1 MFDMKMKKP
10 TILISNDDGIESDGI
25 RALWREIKKFAEVYV
40 VAPHTQQ
47 SAVGH
52 SITVANPIRAR
63 KNLIDR
69 NFYGYAVEGSPAD
82 SVKLAVRNLLK
93 GKKIDLLISG
103 INHGA
108 NTSINIIY
116 SGTVSAATE
125 GTILGI
131 PSIAVSMASFISKDF
146 SFAAKFASKI
156 AKEVL
161 KRGLPHGTLLNVNIP
176 AVKKKDI
183 KGVLITKQGKS
194 FWDDY
199 YDSRLDPNKREYFW
213 LTGKMAVLDDSKE
226 FDEIAVRENYVSITP
241 VHYDLTNYEMLEEL
255 KKWKL

>member
-1 MFDMKMKKP
+1 MKKP

-25 RALWREIKKFAEVYV
+25 KALWREVRKFAEVYV

-52 SITVANPIRAR
+52 SITVSNPIRAR
-63 KNLIDR
+63 RNLIDK

-82 SVKLAVRNLLK
+82 SVKLAIRNLLRD
-93 GKKIDLLISG
+93 KKIDLLISG

-108 NTSINIIY
+108 NTSVNIIY

-131 PSIAVSMASFISKDF
+131 PSIAVSLTSYTYNDF
-146 SFAAKFASKI
+146 SFASKFSSRI
-156 AKEVL
+156 AKQVL
-161 KRGLPHGTLLNVNIP
+161 KNGLPKGTLLNVNIP
-176 AVKKKDI
+176 AVPENKI
-183 KGVLITKQGKS
+183 KGVLVTKQGKS

-199 YDSRLDPNKREYFW
+199 YDSRMDPNKREYFW
-213 LTGKMAVLDDSKE
+213 LTGKMKVLDKTNE
-226 FDEIAVRENYVSITP
+226 FDEIAVKENYVSVTP
-241 VHYDLTNYEMLEEL
+241 IQYDLTDYNMLEEIR
-255 KKWKL
+255 KWNLRI

>member
-1 MFDMKMKKP
+1 MIKP
-10 TILISNDDGIESDGI
+10 TILISNDDGIESEGI
-25 RALWREIKKFAEVYV
+25 KALWREMRKTAEVYV

-52 SITVANPIRAR
+52 AITVSNPIRAR
-63 KNLIDR
+63 KNLIDK
-69 NFYGYAVEGSPAD
+69 NFYGYAVEGTPAD

-93 GKKIDLLISG
+93 GKKIDLLMSG
-103 INHGA
+103 INHGS
-108 NTSINIIY
+108 NTSINTIY

-131 PSIAVSMASFISKDF
+131 PSIALSLASFTYMDF
-146 SFAAKFASKI
+146 SFAAKFSAKI
-156 AKEVL
+156 AKFVL
-161 KRGLPHGTLLNVNIP
+161 KNGLPKGTLLNVNFP
-176 AVKKKDI
+176 PVEKNKI

-194 FWDDY
+194 YWDDY

-213 LTGKMAVLDDSKE
+213 LTGKMAVLDETIE

-241 VHYDLTNYEMLEEL
+241 IHYDLTDYKMYEEMKEWGI
-255 KKWKL
+255 KV

>member
-1 MFDMKMKKP
+1 MNTRP
-10 TILISNDDGIESDGI
+10 VILISNDDGIESEGI
-25 RALWREIKKFAEVYV
+25 KALWREIRKFAEVHV

-52 SITVANPIRAR
+52 AITVSNPIRAR
-63 KNLIDR
+63 KNLIDK

-93 GKKIDLLISG
+93 GKKIDLLLSG

-108 NTSINIIY
+108 NTAINIIY

-131 PSIAVSMASFISKDF
+131 PSIAISLTSFVVNDF
-146 SFAAKFASKI
+146 TYAAKFASKI
-156 AKEVL
+156 AKLVL
-161 KRGLPHGTLLNVNIP
+161 KKGLPHGTLLNVNIP
-176 AVKKKDI
+176 PVPESKV
-183 KGVLITKQGKS
+183 KGVLLTRQGKS

-199 YDSRLDPNKREYFW
+199 YVSRLDPNKREYFW
-213 LTGKMAVLDDSKE
+213 LTGKMAVLDKSEE
-226 FDEIAVRENYVSITP
+226 FDEIAIKKNYVSITP
-241 VHYDLTNYEMLEEL
+241 VHYDLTNYGMLEEM
-255 KKWKL
+255 KGWKISK

>member
-1 MFDMKMKKP
+1 MKKP

-25 RALWREIKKFAEVYV
+25 KALWREIRKFAEVIV

-52 SITVANPIRAR
+52 SITVSNPIRVR
-63 KNLIDR
+63 KNLIDK

-82 SVKLAVRNLLK
+82 SVKLAVRNILK

-108 NTSINIIY
+108 NTAINIIY

-125 GTILGI
+125 GTILNI
-131 PSIAVSMASFISKDF
+131 PSIAVSLTSFTYNDF
-146 SFAAKFASKI
+146 SAAASFASKL
-156 AKEVL
+156 AKLVL
-161 KRGLPHGTLLNVNIP
+161 KNGLPKGTLLNVNVP
-176 AVKKKDI
+176 AVEKNMI
-183 KGVLITKQGKS
+183 KGALITKQGKS
-194 FWDDY
+194 LWDDH

-213 LTGKMAVLDDSKE
+213 LTGKMKILDNDLE
-226 FDEIAVRENYVSITP
+226 FDQTAIGENYISITP
-241 VHYDLTNYEMLEEL
+241 VHYDLTDYNMFEEL
-255 KKWKL
+255 KNWNIKF